1 MVEDQE
7 YDLQIVLPNSYN
19 RQRNNYPVLMVLDG
33 QWDTPLISSLYG
45 QQNYDGFV
53 PEAII
58 VGITWAG
65 NNPSYDSLR
74 KRDFIPVNYVP
85 NSNGSADK
93 FFNFIAYEAIPFL
106 QKNYP
111 IDQNRISLFGSSLGG
126 LFTLYSYF
134 AKPQIFDSYICASP
148 AISANNQVIEQYIRK
163 YDSFKSIK
171 KRLYLTYGSEEIDLL
186 QFNTFINNLKKR
198 DFPSLILKSEI
209 FDNIGHSGTKAL
221 TYLRGMQTTF
231 ARPSIKLS
239 DKRIKQIIGKYNN
252 IKHNQV
258 ELYQVLDQIYIK
270 YNDLNLPLHAASEN
284 ELYCKA
290 MNLTINFFSN
300 MNGFSLTTF
309 GKVEM
314 YRM

>member
-1 MVEDQE
+1 
-7 YDLQIVLPNSYN
+7 LI
-19 RQRNNYPVLMVLDG
+19 VLDG
-33 QWDTPLISSLYG
+33 QWDTPLVASLYG

-74 KRDFIPVNYVP
+74 KRDFIPINHSP

-111 IDQNRISLFGSSLGG
+111 FDQNRISIFGSSLGG
-126 LFTLYSYF
+126 LFTLYTYF
-134 AKPQIFDSYICASP
+134 TKPQIFDSYICASP
-148 AISANNQVIEQYIRK
+148 AIGSNNQVIDQYINK
-163 YDSFKSIK
+163 YDAFKTIK
-171 KRLYLTYGSEEIDLL
+171 KKLYLTYGSEEIDLP
-186 QFNTFINNLKKR
+186 QFNTFIKNLKQKN
-198 DFPSLILKSEI
+198 FPNLILETEI
-209 FDNIGHSGTKAL
+209 FDNIGHSGAKAL
-221 TYLRGMQTTF
+221 AYLRCMQATF

-239 DKRIKQIIGKYNN
+239 EKRIKQIIGKYKN
-252 IKHNQV
+252 IKFNQV

-270 YNDLNLPLHAASEN
+270 YDDLNLPLQAANEN
-284 ELYCKA
+284 ELYSKS

-314 YRM
+314 YKM